1 MKGKRGLGKAS
12 NVDAE
17 RAILSFLKACWHD
30 ADHTKGNLGL
40 VRLVR
45 GARI

>member
-12 NVDAE
+12 SVDAE
-17 RAILSFLKACWHD
+17 RAILSFLKACWHEG
-30 ADHTKGNLGL
+30 DHAKGSFGL